1 MSQLL
6 KHMHPLMNMEV
17 VEGPKMSYE
26 QVKWCS
32 TLSLFRCNMIWSDSV
47 LVFDMQQ

>member
-17 VEGPKMSYE
+17 KEGPKMSYE
-26 QVKWCS
+26 QVVEYS
-32 TLSLFRCNMIWSDSV
+32 GFVSDV
-47 LVFDMQQ
+47 T